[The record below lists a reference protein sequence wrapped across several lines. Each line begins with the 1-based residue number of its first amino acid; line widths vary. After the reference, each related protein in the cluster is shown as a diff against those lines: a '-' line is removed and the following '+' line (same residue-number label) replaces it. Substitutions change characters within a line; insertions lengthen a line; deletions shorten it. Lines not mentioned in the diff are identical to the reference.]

1 MQTLTTETPAVS
13 ASFMWDP
20 AEHRRLLRA
29 ITRHAKLP
37 GWYRHSGVL
46 LYAAAA
52 LSVLL
57 PMLTG
62 NWEGVRAS
70 FPWALVLAFW
80 LALFRVL
87 TPWLAVRSYPKQ
99 HPCVSSPFHV
109 SLTDEGVR
117 TTCDHSDVLVKWD
130 GVRWAV
136 ETGDFFLFFVSDRC
150 AHYLPVRAL
159 EGPAAVERAR
169 DFILRH
175 APLRRADAG
184 KR

>member
-1 MQTLTTETPAVS
+1 MQTLTAETPAVS

-62 NWEGVRAS
+62 NW
-70 FPWALVLAFW
+70 
-80 LALFRVL
+80 
-87 TPWLAVRSYPKQ
+87 
-99 HPCVSSPFHV
+99 
-109 SLTDEGVR
+109 
-117 TTCDHSDVLVKWD
+117 
-130 GVRWAV
+130 
-136 ETGDFFLFFVSDRC
+136 
-150 AHYLPVRAL
+150 
-159 EGPAAVERAR
+159 
-169 DFILRH
+169 
-175 APLRRADAG
+175 
-184 KR
+184 